1 MSTKNEGLQQ
11 RYYISKVN
19 GNSVDPAADYFVLRL
34 DDAGEPNH
42 VKACR
47 AALAVY
53 AQEIRPFLPQLA
65 ADLESKYNLIPDPVS
80 PIFR

>member
-1 MSTKNEGLQQ
+1 MSNKNEGLQQ

-19 GNSVDPAADYFVLRL
+19 GNPVDPAADYFVLRL
-34 DDAGEPNH
+34 DESGEPNH
-42 VKACR
+42 VRACR
-47 AALAVY
+47 AALATY

-65 ADLESKYNLIPDPVS
+65 ADLESKYNLIPDPVN